1 MKNIIAGLSLLVAF
15 VSLAVPSASAQKLK
29 PEEILAKHLESLG
42 TAEARAAV
50 KNRMTMGTVLVK
62 FISQKNQ
69 TTEGRVVMASTDAKN
84 FFGMTLN
91 ASDYAGEKF
100 VYDGKRSGIG
110 FANNGIRSVLGNFVQ
125 SNNWIVEESVLG
137 GSLANTWALL
147 GTGKGKLSS
156 DGLKKIDGKEV
167 YAVGYSKKGG
177 GDIDVKMYF
186 DKETFRHVRTEYKR
200 TSSAGIGTNPNQ
212 SSGFTETR
220 HKVVE
225 DFSNYKDEKGL
236 MLPHTYKLLYSV
248 SGQNGTTEIEWN
260 FELSEF
266 TFNQNLDEATFSVGE

>member
-15 VSLAVPSASAQKLK
+15 VSFAVPSALAQKLK
-29 PEEILAKHLESLG
+29 PEEILAKHLESIG

-137 GSLANTWALL
+137 GSLANTWAL
-147 GTGKGKLSS
+147 
-156 DGLKKIDGKEV
+156 
-167 YAVGYSKKGG
+167 
-177 GDIDVKMYF
+177 
-186 DKETFRHVRTEYKR
+186 
-200 TSSAGIGTNPNQ
+200 
-212 SSGFTETR
+212 
-220 HKVVE
+220 
-225 DFSNYKDEKGL
+225 
-236 MLPHTYKLLYSV
+236 
-248 SGQNGTTEIEWN
+248 
-260 FELSEF
+260 
-266 TFNQNLDEATFSVGE
+266 